1 MALRKTANGKTLDMN
16 SLIARHER
24 TRAVGNMN
32 VNARGDTIDSHNR
45 VIADSSKRVNSLYNK
60 TMQRGKHGAN
70 LATPVPKEQKAEQKV
85 EVKEE
90 TKGSQLMDE
99 FDSYDDGWDEKQKK

>member
-70 LATPVPKEQKAEQKV
+70 LATPVPKEQKV

-90 TKGSQLMDE
+90 TKKSDLMDE

>member
-70 LATPVPKEQKAEQKV
+70 LATPVPKEQKAE
-85 EVKEE
+85 VKEE
-90 TKGSQLMDE
+90 TKKSDLMDE